1 MFLVGIL
8 PSVQWYVLTSGIT
21 ETHKVCGLLT
31 RMMEVTS
38 RLAMVE
44 WFPFV
49 SEWQLKVTLIHGLYI
64 PYNA

>member
-8 PSVQWYVLTSGIT
+8 PSVQWYVLTSGVT
-21 ETHKVCGLLT
+21 ETHKVCGLPT

-38 RLAMVE
+38 RLTMVE
-44 WFPFV
+44 WFLFV
-49 SEWQLKVTLIHGLYI
+49 SECQLKVTLIHGLYI